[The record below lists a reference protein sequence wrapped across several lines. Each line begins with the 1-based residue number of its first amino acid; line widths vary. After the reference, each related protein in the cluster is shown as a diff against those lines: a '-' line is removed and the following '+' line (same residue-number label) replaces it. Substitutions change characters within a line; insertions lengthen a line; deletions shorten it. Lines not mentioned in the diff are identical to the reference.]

1 MREKIAEK
9 TSEALFA
16 LENLRGL
23 QRKAAPF
30 KLTKEQKDDAKKIL
44 ADVRKKLNEIDVEP
58 K

>member
-1 MREKIAEK
+1 MKEKIVEK
-9 TSEALFA
+9 TSEALFD
-16 LENLRGL
+16 LENLREL

-44 ADVRKKLNEIDVEP
+44 AEVRKLLKEIDLEL